1 MKSHSLKVSRS
12 NPLQSGSTKP
22 RCTWGSLGPSS
33 VMAAGDAPWELP
45 QEPREWTPA
54 ALMLSELAPMLP
66 SQDPSHQW
74 VLDSTKERA
83 ARPRTF
89 LLISQEGPS
98 GTDVLSLL
106 GKTSVPTDNLGLTEL
121 SLAEVMLQKWQ
132 G

>member
-1 MKSHSLKVSRS
+1 
-12 NPLQSGSTKP
+12 
-22 RCTWGSLGPSS
+22 
-33 VMAAGDAPWELP
+33 MAAGDAPWGLP

-54 ALMLSELAPMLP
+54 ALTLSELAPILP
-66 SQDPSHQW
+66 SQEPYHQG
-74 VLDSTKERA
+74 VLDRTKERA

-106 GKTSVPTDNLGLTEL
+106 GKTSMPTDNLGLTEL